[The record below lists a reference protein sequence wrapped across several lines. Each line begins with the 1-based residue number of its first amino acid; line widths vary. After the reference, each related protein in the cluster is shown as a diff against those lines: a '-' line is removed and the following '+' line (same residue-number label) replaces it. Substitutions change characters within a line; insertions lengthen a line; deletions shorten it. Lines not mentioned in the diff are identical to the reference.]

1 MKAIVT
7 GANGFV
13 GSAVVKELV
22 SNGYDVTAVV
32 HGDHWRLDDMDVEVI
47 ACPRDRISELESQIS
62 HDIDVFYDLA
72 WDGSA
77 GPKRADVRLQLD
89 NVAWTVDAM
98 KAAKALGC
106 SRFLHAGSIMEHEV
120 MAAAYSDG
128 MRPGQGNIY
137 GCGKAT
143 AHIMCRS
150 VAAQLGIDLVWPMIT
165 NAYGPGELSP
175 RLVNST
181 LRKCI
186 GGVSPEFTAATQNYD
201 FVYIDDVARAFRLI
215 GERGVPFTDYLI
227 GSSGAKPLREFLL
240 EMRDAVAPGLEFRF
254 GSIPFTGVDLPMSAF
269 DCSKTEQDT
278 GFRAQIGFAEG
289 CRRTMEWLKTRSE

>member
-1 MKAIVT
+1 MRAVVT

-13 GSAVVKELV
+13 GAAVVRELIG
-22 SNGYDVTAVV
+22 NGYEVVAAV
-32 HGDHWRLDDMDVEVI
+32 HSGQERLEGLDVEIVSYF
-47 ACPRDRISELESQIS
+47 RKDVSELSDIIS
-62 HDIDVFYDLA
+62 GGCDVFYDLA
-72 WDGSA
+72 WEGSA

-89 NVAWTVDAM
+89 NAAWTVDAM

-106 SRFLHAGSIMEHEV
+106 TRFLHAGSIMEREV
-120 MAAAYSDG
+120 IAAAYSDG

-150 VAAQLGIDLVWPMIT
+150 AASEIGIDLIWPMIT
-165 NAYGPGELSP
+165 NAYGPGEFSP

-186 GGVSPEFTAATQNYD
+186 DGISPEFTAATQNYD

-215 GERGVPFTDYLI
+215 GENGVPFTDYMI

-240 EMRDAVAPGLEFRF
+240 EMRDAVAPELEFHF
-254 GSIPFTGVDLPMSAF
+254 GNIPFTGVSLPLEAF
-269 DCSKTEQDT
+269 DCSKTEKDT
-278 GFRAQIGFAEG
+278 GFRAEVSFAEG
-289 CRRTMEWLKTRSE
+289 CRRTIDWLRTTE

>member
-13 GSAVVKELV
+13 GSAVVKELI
-22 SNGYDVTAVV
+22 SSGYEVTAVV
-32 HGDHWRLDDMDVEVI
+32 HGDHWRLDGLDADII
-47 ACPRDRISELESQIS
+47 ACSRDRISELESQVDGI
-62 HDIDVFYDLA
+62 DIFYDLA

-89 NVAWTVDAM
+89 NAAWTVDAM
-98 KAAKALGC
+98 NTAKAIGC
-106 SRFLHAGSIMEHEV
+106 SRFLHAGSIMEREV

-150 VAAQLGIDLVWPMIT
+150 VASQIGIDLAWPMIT

-186 GGVSPEFTAATQNYD
+186 DGASPEFTAATQSYD

-215 GERGVPFTDYLI
+215 GERGMPFTDYLI

-240 EMRDAVAPGLEFRF
+240 EMRGAVAPELEFRF
-254 GSIPFTGVDLPMSAF
+254 GSIPFTGVDLPLSAF
-269 DCSKTEQDT
+269 DCSKTERDT
-278 GFRAQIGFAEG
+278 GFRAQVSFAEG
-289 CRRTMEWLKTRSE
+289 CRRTMEWLRSRE